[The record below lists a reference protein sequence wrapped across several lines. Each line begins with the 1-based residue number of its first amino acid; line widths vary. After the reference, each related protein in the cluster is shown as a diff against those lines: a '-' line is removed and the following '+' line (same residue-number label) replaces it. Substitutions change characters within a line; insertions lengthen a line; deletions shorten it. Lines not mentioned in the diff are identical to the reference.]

1 MGLSAGVPSRK
12 AVPVPCGTHPPPS
25 NMKRS
30 HCTAALRLVLCGI
43 LLSVPLAAG
52 AVEFHWTGQGTNDN
66 WYSTRYLGT
75 DDYGNPLYI
84 NNWGEAVATPGAG
97 DHATIGAF
105 GASLA
110 NGDHPEV
117 QELTLG
123 SGALLIVADGGR
135 LGVNGGPLTNH
146 SELRLAYGGYGGGGH
161 LVLGGSTISGSG
173 AVVFGTGTIDGN
185 GTLAAGHLI
194 RGQGGTVNATLTNNG
209 TINADVASQWL
220 RLADGEKTNL
230 ALLAASNGGKL
241 EIHCPV
247 VQGTAGTVQAG
258 DGSSVMYFTGSSVAG
273 GTTAAT
279 GSGLHTISGG
289 GISTTLQDIANTGH
303 WLAQDGAVVELAGSA
318 MTNPGV
324 FELGGYTG
332 GSGWATLRAAADV
345 ALTGT
350 GSVFL
355 NPGILASAA
364 GMTLTNDADHTIH
377 GYGTLSAQLVNLGTV
392 AGDHNG
398 QPIALNTNPKQNRG
412 VIKAT
417 DGGRI
422 DLSAAITQDTGG
434 TLLAEDGA
442 LVRYFNGSSV
452 AGGTTATTGSGLH
465 TISGGGIITTLRDI
479 ANTGHWFAQDGAVVE
494 LAGAT
499 MTNSGVFELGGY
511 TGGSGWATLRPADG
525 LSLQGTGTLVLAPG
539 NVNSPAPATITNAA
553 GHTIRASWANIYANV
568 TLDNL
573 GTIEAN
579 GGTFTIHQTPLQ
591 FSGTTLTAGV
601 WKATGGVLAIGGSP
615 SVVQNQATVIL
626 TGTSSSF
633 APIDALARNDGD
645 FTLLG
650 GRDFGT
656 VGELVNHGRVH
667 LGAGS
672 KLTVAG
678 AYTQAGTLAAGIEG
692 YGTAHC
698 GWLHANG
705 SASLS
710 GTVDVVVGGSFLPAP
725 GDRFTILTSGSDSS
739 ASGLQ
744 VAAEDADRW
753 ALVWNSPR
761 QLQLEFTTTALDLYQ
776 EWIGAAGLSGDDALP
791 GAQPYA
797 DSVTNLQKYA
807 FNLDPTRGD
816 CRTLTPATG
825 TAGLPVLSA
834 VPAAAPQTL
843 RFEFL
848 RRKGSGLVYAPE
860 VSTTLEPGSFVPL
873 AGVPTITAIDA
884 QWERVAI
891 DLVWDPVGNPRR
903 FVRVVVTLP

>member
-1 MGLSAGVPSRK
+1 M
-12 AVPVPCGTHPPPS
+12 
-25 NMKRS
+25 
-30 HCTAALRLVLCGI
+30 
-43 LLSVPLAAG
+43 
-52 AVEFHWTGQGTNDN
+52 
-66 WYSTRYLGT
+66 RYF
-75 DDYGNPLYI
+75 N
-84 NNWGEAVATPGAG
+84 
-97 DHATIGAF
+97 
-105 GASLA
+105 
-110 NGDHPEV
+110 
-117 QELTLG
+117 
-123 SGALLIVADGGR
+123 
-135 LGVNGGPLTNH
+135 
-146 SELRLAYGGYGGGGH
+146 
-161 LVLGGSTISGSG
+161 
-173 AVVFGTGTIDGN
+173 
-185 GTLAAGHLI
+185 
-194 RGQGGTVNATLTNNG
+194 
-209 TINADVASQWL
+209 
-220 RLADGEKTNL
+220 
-230 ALLAASNGGKL
+230 
-241 EIHCPV
+241 
-247 VQGTAGTVQAG
+247 
-258 DGSSVMYFTGSSVAG
+258 GSSVAG

-398 QPIALNTNPKQNRG
+398 QPIALNGNPKQNRG

-434 TLLAEDGA
+434 TLLAEDGS

>member
-258 DGSSVMYFTGSSVAG
+258 DGSSVMYFTGSSVVG

-303 WLAQDGAVVELAGSA
+303 WL
-318 MTNPGV
+318 
-324 FELGGYTG
+324 
-332 GSGWATLRAAADV
+332 
-345 ALTGT
+345 
-350 GSVFL
+350 
-355 NPGILASAA
+355 
-364 GMTLTNDADHTIH
+364 
-377 GYGTLSAQLVNLGTV
+377 
-392 AGDHNG
+392 
-398 QPIALNTNPKQNRG
+398 
-412 VIKAT
+412 
-417 DGGRI
+417 
-422 DLSAAITQDTGG
+422 
-434 TLLAEDGA
+434 
-442 LVRYFNGSSV
+442 
-452 AGGTTATTGSGLH
+452 
-465 TISGGGIITTLRDI
+465 
-479 ANTGHWFAQDGAVVE
+479 AQDGAVVE